1 MADAT
6 DKTIPLSELAELL
19 NARLLGDGARTVHG
33 VNTIADAAADEVCF
47 LSEAKYADQL
57 AVSKAAAVLTAN
69 KLAGCSMAQ
78 LIVGNV
84 NKALIAA
91 LRFFEPPLKAYVGI
105 DPTASVDPT
114 AVIDPTAA
122 IAPRAVIA
130 AGVTIGAQTVIGPG
144 CFIGQETVIGA
155 HCRLDANVVVY
166 HRCKIGNYCVILSNS
181 TIGATGFGYVFLD
194 GRHQLIPHNG
204 GVILEDGVEIG
215 ANTCVDRAKFGNTVI
230 GAGTKID
237 NLVQVAHN
245 VRMGRACLLA
255 GQVGLAGSTTLGD
268 GVVLAG
274 GVGAADHVHI
284 GSGVIAGARAVI
296 TKDVPPGQKV
306 LGFPARDIRDEM
318 KSISVYQKLP
328 ELAKEV
334 KTLSKKV
341 ELLEAAKN
349 DKN

>member
-1 MADAT
+1 MADAN
-6 DKTIPLSELAELL
+6 DKTIPLSQLAELL
-19 NARLLGDGARTVHG
+19 GARLLGDGARPVRG
-33 VNTIADAAADEVCF
+33 VQTIADAAADEVCF
-47 LSEAKYADQL
+47 LTEAKYADRL
-57 AVSKAAAVLTAN
+57 AASKAAAVMTAGE
-69 KLAGCSMAQ
+69 LADCSMPQ
-78 LIVGNV
+78 LVVGNV

-91 LRFFEPPLKAYVGI
+91 LRFFEPPLKPYVGI

-130 AGVTIGAQTVIGPG
+130 AGVTIGAHTVIGPG
-144 CFIGQETVIGA
+144 CSIGQDTTIGA

-215 ANTCVDRAKFGNTVI
+215 ANTCIDRAKFGNTVI

-245 VRMGRACLLA
+245 VRIGRACLLA
-255 GQVGLAGSTTLGD
+255 GQVGLAGSATLGD

-274 GVGAADHVHI
+274 KVGVVDHIAV
-284 GSGVIAGARAVI
+284 GSGAIAGAQAI
-296 TKDVPPGQKV
+296 ISNDVAPGQKV
-306 LGFPARDIRDEM
+306 LGFPARELRDEM

-334 KTLSKKV
+334 KTLAKKV
-341 ELLEAAKN
+341 EQLEAAKN